1 MRSSVFFRLLFVLYC
16 LEAGVFLVLAPWSL
30 VWDRLVIQV
39 PFTLLRNVFL
49 HPVLRGGVSGFG
61 LIHLLWGLH
70 DLDEILF
77 RRRAGVPT
85 DL

>member
-30 VWDRLVIQV
+30 VWDRVVIQA
-39 PFTLLRNVFL
+39 PFTLLRNLFL
-49 HPVLRGGVSGFG
+49 HPFFRGGISGFG
-61 LIHLLWGLH
+61 LIHILWGLH

-77 RRRAGVPT
+77 RRRAGGAT
-85 DL
+85 GL